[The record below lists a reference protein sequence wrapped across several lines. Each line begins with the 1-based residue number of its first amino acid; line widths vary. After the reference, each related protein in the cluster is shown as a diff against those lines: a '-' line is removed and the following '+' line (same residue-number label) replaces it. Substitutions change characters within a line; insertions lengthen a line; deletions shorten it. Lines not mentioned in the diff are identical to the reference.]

1 MLVDY
6 IPNYEVNCVNKIFAV
21 HGFSAWVAWRNH
33 CQGRMLP
40 SLDHCF
46 GEDEMFSG
54 SSRGRNAAGS
64 RIHGRSE
71 F

>member
-1 MLVDY
+1 MVDY
-6 IPNYEVNCVNKIFAV
+6 IPSDEVNCVNQIYAN
-21 HGFSAWVAWRNH
+21 HGFSGWEGWKSK

-46 GEDEMFSG
+46 GEDEMYSG